1 MANMFSSVLGP
12 NSSAVSFMDSIA
24 ELPGKRV
31 DDFMEQ
37 TQRYRSGEI
46 GIGDQML
53 QGGANAVGLLTDAP
67 FFIAGEA
74 VSAITPE
81 FIKKGLSQVAEG
93 IKDTEAAQ
101 VAMQYMEENPQ
112 MMKRIGYGADLSAV
126 PAAKVAKG
134 GMLRDLS
141 LEAPNRQP
149 SFYGSGV
156 LGQLASIARTAPTAL
171 YDTLSPKAAAS
182 RREGVPM
189 SVRRE
194 ASRIT
199 PERRSKAEAIRS
211 KKPQDRTKEETE
223 FLGNFN
229 KDLSF
234 LEGQLD
240 QTQLLKTGRG
250 EQTQGVIK
258 SFENVQALGKG
269 PLSPETLSKA
279 ASLSDPLIKRNISLD
294 KNNLAV
300 IEERIRK
307 AQGIGPNEQ
316 VEVVIRNPTAF
327 SDISKES
334 LRGPSKE
341 ATRVFHARNSLQ
353 KYFPEKKDFSDQELR
368 EAVAMTKLPDD
379 KLYNLSTGKEANRY
393 EQYLHKL
400 LQPKKYGTKGRSS
413 KETIDMYYKYK
424 KMEQDGVKLRKPQ
437 QEIYDGMKARIQ
449 QVSETVD
456 VRDGTA
462 YFQGSHLSS
471 AKGLGGVNDQYMMN
485 KKGDFAHFINDE
497 NDLFGQTVPGDS
509 RVLSIASPN
518 GYNMFATAGRAPASK
533 PSPSKETFQR
543 ELQEMGAEPVSALP
557 KGMLEQAAVGVQKQP
572 IPNLRPSDFKNV
584 AASGTLAAGTSRE
597 R

>member
-1 MANMFSSVLGP
+1 MFSSVLGP
-12 NSSAVSFMDSIA
+12 NSSAVSFMNSIA

-31 DDFMEQ
+31 DDFVEQ
-37 TQRYRSGEI
+37 TKRYQQGEI
-46 GIGDQML
+46 GVGDQML
-53 QGGANAVGLLTDAP
+53 QGGANAVGLLTDVP
-67 FFIAGEA
+67 FFVAGEA

-101 VAMQYMEENPQ
+101 VAMKYMQENPQ
-112 MMKRIGYGADLSAV
+112 MMKRIGYGADLSV
-126 PAAKVAKG
+126 IPAAKAAKG

-149 SFYGSGV
+149 SFYGSGQ
-156 LGQLASIARTAPTAL
+156 LGQVASIARTAPTAL

-307 AQGIGPNEQ
+307 AQGIGPNER

-471 AKGLGGVNDQYMMN
+471 MN
-485 KKGDFAHFINDE
+485 KRGDFVHFINDE

-509 RVLSIASPN
+509 RVLSITSPN

-543 ELQEMGAEPVSALP
+543 ELKEMGAEPVSALP
-557 KGMLEQAAVGVQKQP
+557 KGMLEQAAVGIQKQP
-572 IPNLRPSDFKNV
+572 MPNVRPSDFRNV
-584 AASGTLAAGTSRE
+584 AASGALTTGTARE

>member
-1 MANMFSSVLGP
+1 MANEGFFSRLG
-12 NSSAVSFMDSIA
+12 S
-24 ELPGKRV
+24 LPGKRV

-37 TQRYRSGEI
+37 TRKYQRGEI
-46 GIGDQML
+46 GVGDQML
-53 QGGANAVGLLTDAP
+53 QGGANALGLLTDIP
-67 FFIAGEA
+67 FFVAGEA
-74 VSAITPE
+74 VSAATPD
-81 FIKKGLSQVAEG
+81 FIKKGLDQVAEG

-101 VAMQYMEENPQ
+101 VAMQYMQENPQ
-112 MMKRIGYGADLSAV
+112 MMKRLGYAMDLSAV
-126 PAAKVAKG
+126 PAAKAAKG

-149 SFYGSGV
+149 TFYGSGQ
-156 LGQLASIARTAPTAL
+156 LGQVASIARTAPTAL

-199 PERRSKAEAIRS
+199 PERRTS
-211 KKPQDRTKEETE
+211 EETE

-240 QTQLLKTGRG
+240 QTQLLKAGRG
-250 EQTQGVIK
+250 EPTQGVVR
-258 SFENVQALGKG
+258 SFEGVQTLGKG
-269 PLSPETLSKA
+269 PLSPDVLAKA
-279 ASLSDPLIKRNISLD
+279 ASLSEPLAKRGISLD

-300 IEERIRK
+300 IEEKIRK
-307 AQGIGPNEQ
+307 AQGIGPNEK

-341 ATRVFHARNSLQ
+341 ATRIFHARSSLQ
-353 KYFPEKKDFSDQELR
+353 KHFPEKKDFSDQELR
-368 EAVAMTKLPDD
+368 EAVSMTRLPDD
-379 KLYNLSTGKEANRY
+379 KLYNLSSGKEANRY

-400 LQPKKYGTKGRSS
+400 LQPKKYGTKGRST
-413 KETIDMYYKYK
+413 KDTIDMYYKYK

-485 KKGDFAHFINDE
+485 KKGDFVHFINDE

-509 RVLSIASPN
+509 RVLSVTSPN
-518 GYNMFATAGRAPASK
+518 GYNMFAAAGRAPASK
-533 PSPSKETFQR
+533 PNPAKQTFQR
-543 ELQEMGAEPVSALP
+543 ELQEMGAEPVSTTP

-572 IPNLRPSDFKNV
+572 RPNVRPSDFKNV
-584 AASGTLAAGTSRE
+584 GASGALAAQTARE

>member
-67 FFIAGEA
+67 FFVAGEA

-101 VAMQYMEENPQ
+101 AAMQYMEENPQ
-112 MMKRIGYGADLSAV
+112 MMKRMGYGADLSAV

-141 LEAPNRQP
+141 LEAPNRQTG
-149 SFYGSGV
+149 FYGRGV
-156 LGQLASIARTAPTAL
+156 AGKVGSILKTAPTAA
-171 YDTLSPKAAAS
+171 YDTLSPTAAAS
-182 RREGVPM
+182 RRAGTPM

-199 PERRSKAEAIRS
+199 PERRKRASEIRD
-211 KKPQDRTKEETE
+211 KKERTTEETE
-223 FLGNFN
+223 FLANFN

-250 EQTQGVIK
+250 EPTQGVMK

-269 PLSPETLSKA
+269 PLSPDVLEKA
-279 ASLSDPLIKRNISLD
+279 ASLSDPLAKRGIKVN

-300 IEERIRK
+300 VEERIRK
-307 AQGIGPNEQ
+307 AQGIGPNEK
-316 VEVVIRNPTAF
+316 VEVVIRNPSAF
-327 SDISKES
+327 SDIGKES
-334 LRGPSKE
+334 LRGPNKE
-341 ATRVFHARNSLQ
+341 ATRVFHARASLQ

-368 EAVAMTKLPDD
+368 ETVAMTRLPDD
-379 KLYNLSTGKEANRY
+379 KLYNLSSGKEANRY
-393 EQYLHKL
+393 EQFLYKL
-400 LQPKKYGTKGRSS
+400 TELKKYGAKGRSS
-413 KETIDMYYKYK
+413 KDTIDMYYKYK
-424 KMEQDGVKLRKPQ
+424 RMEQDGTKLRKPQ

-456 VRDGTA
+456 IRDGSA

-471 AKGLGGVNDQYMMN
+471 AKGLGGVNDQYIMN
-485 KKGDFAHFINDE
+485 KKGDFVHFINDE

-509 RVLSIASPN
+509 RVLSITSPN
-518 GYNMFATAGRAPASK
+518 GYNMFAAAGRVPSSK
-533 PSPSKETFQR
+533 PSPTKETFQR

-572 IPNLRPSDFKNV
+572 QPNLRPSDFKNV
-584 AASGTLAAGTSRE
+584 AAAGTLAAGASRE

>member
-1 MANMFSSVLGP
+1 MANEGFFSKLG
-12 NSSAVSFMDSIA
+12 S
-24 ELPGKRV
+24 LPGKRY

-37 TQRYRSGEI
+37 TRRYQEGEI
-46 GIGDQML
+46 GVGDQML

-67 FFIAGEA
+67 FFVAGEA

-81 FIKKGLSQVAEG
+81 FIKKGLDQVAEG
-93 IKDTEAAQ
+93 IKDTDAAQ
-101 VAMQYMEENPQ
+101 AAMQYIQENPQ
-112 MMKRIGYGADLSAV
+112 MMKRLGYGADLSV
-126 PAAKVAKG
+126 IPAAKAAKG

-141 LEAPNRQP
+141 LEAPNRQTG
-149 SFYGSGV
+149 FYGRGV
-156 LGQLASIARTAPTAL
+156 AGKVGSILKTAPTAA
-171 YDTLSPKAAAS
+171 YDTLSPTAAAS
-182 RREGVPM
+182 RRAGTPM

-199 PERRSKAEAIRS
+199 PERRKKAEDIRS
-211 KKPQDRTKEETE
+211 KDKNDRTKEEVE

-269 PLSPETLSKA
+269 PLSPDVLAKA
-279 ASLSDPLIKRNISLD
+279 ASLSEPLAKRGIKVN

-300 IEERIRK
+300 VEERIRK
-307 AQGIGPNEQ
+307 AQGIGPNEK
-316 VEVVIRNPTAF
+316 VEVIIRNPSAF
-327 SDISKES
+327 SDIGKES

-341 ATRVFHARNSLQ
+341 ATRIFHSRASLQ

-368 EAVAMTKLPDD
+368 EAVSMTRLPDD
-379 KLYNLSTGKEANRY
+379 KLYNLSSGKEANRY
-393 EQYLHKL
+393 EQFLYKL
-400 LQPKKYGTKGRSS
+400 TELEKYGTKGRSS

-424 KMEQDGVKLRKPQ
+424 KMEQDGVKFRKPQ

-456 VRDGTA
+456 VRDGSA

-471 AKGLGGVNDQYMMN
+471 AKGLGGVNDQYIMN
-485 KKGDFAHFINDE
+485 KKGDFVHFINDE

-509 RVLSIASPN
+509 RVLSITSPN
-518 GYNMFATAGRAPASK
+518 GYNMFTAAGRAPTSK
-533 PSPSKETFQR
+533 PSPAKQTFQR

-557 KGMLEQAAVGVQKQP
+557 KGMLEQAAVGIQKQP
-572 IPNLRPSDFKNV
+572 MPNVRPSDFKNV
-584 AASGTLAAGTSRE
+584 AASGALTTGTARE

>member
-1 MANMFSSVLGP
+1 MANEGFFSRLG
-12 NSSAVSFMDSIA
+12 S
-24 ELPGKRV
+24 LPGKRV

-46 GIGDQML
+46 GVADQML
-53 QGGANAVGLLTDAP
+53 QGGANALGLLTDIP
-67 FFIAGEA
+67 FFVAGEA
-74 VSAITPE
+74 VSALTPD
-81 FIKKGLSQVAEG
+81 FIKKGLDQVAKG

-101 VAMQYMEENPQ
+101 VAIQYMQENPQ
-112 MMKRIGYGADLSAV
+112 MMKRLGYAADLSVV
-126 PAAKVAKG
+126 PAAKAAKG

-149 SFYGSGV
+149 TFYGSGQ
-156 LGQLASIARTAPTAL
+156 LGQIASIARTAPTAL

-182 RREGVPM
+182 RRGGVPM

-199 PERRSKAEAIRS
+199 PERRSRADVIRR
-211 KKPQDRTKEETE
+211 KKPQDRTSEETE

-240 QTQLLKTGRG
+240 QTQLLKAGRG
-250 EQTQGVIK
+250 EPTQGVIR
-258 SFENVQALGKG
+258 SFEGVQTLGKG
-269 PLSPETLSKA
+269 PLSPDVLSKA
-279 ASLSDPLIKRNISLD
+279 ASLSEPLAKRGISLS

-300 IEERIRK
+300 IEEKIRK
-307 AQGIGPNEQ
+307 AQGIGPNEK

-341 ATRVFHARNSLQ
+341 ATRIFHARSSLQ

-368 EAVAMTKLPDD
+368 EAVSMTRLPDD
-379 KLYNLSTGKEANRY
+379 KLYNLSSGKEANRY

-400 LQPKKYGTKGRSS
+400 LQPKKYGTKGRPS

-449 QVSETVD
+449 QVAETVD

-485 KKGDFAHFINDE
+485 KKGDFVHFINDE

-509 RVLSIASPN
+509 RVLSITSPN
-518 GYNMFATAGRAPASK
+518 GYNMFAAAGRAPASK
-533 PSPSKETFQR
+533 PSPAKQTFQR
-543 ELQEMGAEPVSALP
+543 ELQEIGAEPVNTTP

-572 IPNLRPSDFKNV
+572 MPNVRLSDFKNIGAS
-584 AASGTLAAGTSRE
+584 AALTTQTARE

>member
-1 MANMFSSVLGP
+1 MANEGFFSRLG
-12 NSSAVSFMDSIA
+12 S
-24 ELPGKRV
+24 LPGKRV

-37 TQRYRSGEI
+37 TRKYQRGEI
-46 GIGDQML
+46 GVGDQML
-53 QGGANAVGLLTDAP
+53 QGGANALGLLTDIP
-67 FFIAGEA
+67 FFVAGEA
-74 VSAITPE
+74 VSAATPD
-81 FIKKGLSQVAEG
+81 FIKKGLDQVAEG

-101 VAMQYMEENPQ
+101 VAMQYMQENPQ
-112 MMKRIGYGADLSAV
+112 MMKRLGYAMDLSAV
-126 PAAKVAKG
+126 PAAKAAKG

-149 SFYGSGV
+149 TFYGSGQ
-156 LGQLASIARTAPTAL
+156 LGQVASIARTAPTAL

-199 PERRSKAEAIRS
+199 PERRKKAGDIRNKD
-211 KKPQDRTKEETE
+211 KKDRTKEEVE

-250 EQTQGVIK
+250 EPAQGVIK
-258 SFENVQALGKG
+258 SFEKVQALDKG
-269 PLSPETLSKA
+269 TLSPDILAKA
-279 ASLSDPLIKRNISLD
+279 VSLSEPLAKRGISLD

-300 IEERIRK
+300 IEEKIRK
-307 AQGIGPNEQ
+307 AQGIGPNEK

-334 LRGPSKE
+334 LRGPNKE
-341 ATRVFHARNSLQ
+341 ATRVFYARSSLQ

-368 EAVAMTKLPDD
+368 EAVSMTRLPDD
-379 KLYNLSTGKEANRY
+379 KLYNLSSGKEANRY
-393 EQYLHKL
+393 EQYLYKL
-400 LQPKKYGTKGRSS
+400 LQPKKYGTKGRNDS
-413 KETIDMYYKYK
+413 KTIDMYYKYK

-471 AKGLGGVNDQYMMN
+471 AKGLGGANDQYMMN
-485 KKGDFAHFINDE
+485 KKGDFVHFIDDE

-509 RVLSIASPN
+509 RVLSITSPN
-518 GYNMFATAGRAPASK
+518 GYNMFAAAGRAPTSK
-533 PSPSKETFQR
+533 PSQAKQTFQR

-557 KGMLEQAAVGVQKQP
+557 KGMLEQAAVGIQKQP
-572 IPNLRPSDFKNV
+572 MPNVRPSDFKNV
-584 AASGTLAAGTSRE
+584 GAAGALAAQTARE

>member
-1 MANMFSSVLGP
+1 
-12 NSSAVSFMDSIA
+12 
-24 ELPGKRV
+24 
-31 DDFMEQ
+31 
-37 TQRYRSGEI
+37 
-46 GIGDQML
+46 ML
-53 QGGANAVGLLTDAP
+53 QGGANAVGLLTDVP
-67 FFIAGEA
+67 FFVAGEA

-101 VAMQYMEENPQ
+101 VAMKYMRENPQ
-112 MMKRIGYGADLSAV
+112 MMKRIGYGADLSV
-126 PAAKVAKG
+126 IPAAKAAKG

-149 SFYGSGV
+149 SFYGSGQ
-156 LGQLASIARTAPTAL
+156 LGQVASIARTAPTAL

-307 AQGIGPNEQ
+307 AQGIGPNER

-424 KMEQDGVKLRKPQ
+424 KMRKPQ

-485 KKGDFAHFINDE
+485 KRGDFVHFINDE

-509 RVLSIASPN
+509 RVLSITSPN

-543 ELQEMGAEPVSALP
+543 ELKEMGAEPVSALP
-557 KGMLEQAAVGVQKQP
+557 KGMLEQAAVGIQKQP
-572 IPNLRPSDFKNV
+572 MPNVRPSDFRNV
-584 AASGTLAAGTSRE
+584 AASGALTTGTARE

>member
-1 MANMFSSVLGP
+1 MGNEGFFSRLG
-12 NSSAVSFMDSIA
+12 S
-24 ELPGKRV
+24 LPGKRV

-101 VAMQYMEENPQ
+101 AAMQYMEENPQ
-112 MMKRIGYGADLSAV
+112 MMKRMGYGADLSAV

-149 SFYGSGV
+149 SFYGSGQ
-156 LGQLASIARTAPTAL
+156 LGQVASIVRTAPTAL

-182 RREGVPM
+182 RRGGVPM

-199 PERRSKAEAIRS
+199 AERRKKAGDIRS
-211 KKPQDRTKEETE
+211 KDKKDRTKEEVE

-250 EQTQGVIK
+250 EPAQGVIK

-269 PLSPETLSKA
+269 PLSPDILAKA
-279 ASLSDPLIKRNISLD
+279 VSLSEPLAKRGISLD

-300 IEERIRK
+300 IEEKIRK
-307 AQGIGPNEQ
+307 AQGIGPNEK

-334 LRGPSKE
+334 LRGPNKE
-341 ATRVFHARNSLQ
+341 ATRVFHARSSLQ
-353 KYFPEKKDFSDQELR
+353 KHFPEKKDFSDQELR
-368 EAVAMTKLPDD
+368 EAVSMTRLPDD
-379 KLYNLSTGKEANRY
+379 KLYNLSSGKEANRY
-393 EQYLHKL
+393 EKFLYKL
-400 LQPKKYGTKGRSS
+400 LQPKKYGTKGRDDS
-413 KETIDMYYKYK
+413 KTIDMYYKYK

-456 VRDGTA
+456 IRDGSA

-471 AKGLGGVNDQYMMN
+471 AKGLGGANDQYMMN
-485 KKGDFAHFINDE
+485 KKGDFVHFIDDE

-509 RVLSIASPN
+509 RVLSITSPN
-518 GYNMFATAGRAPASK
+518 GYNIFAAAGRAPTSK
-533 PSPSKETFQR
+533 PNPAKETFQR

-572 IPNLRPSDFKNV
+572 QPSLRPSDFKNV
-584 AASGTLAAGTSRE
+584 AAAGTLAAGTSRE